1 MARPVL
7 TKTRAK
13 PVFAIPSLSDE
24 ERRAQV
30 WEMRLKGYTHE
41 AIARELEDRF
51 SGLLPKPWNARA
63 VYDDCTFV
71 LNSVQ
76 GEYKE
81 SASEMV
87 QIEQQRFDAMLKGIW
102 DKAEAGDVQAIDRVL
117 DISNARRKMLG
128 LDNPERFV
136 VDWRIQLVQLLQ
148 NGTVTPQMVATE
160 FGDEILIEVNQ
171 KMLEMRENG

>member
-13 PVFAIPSLSDE
+13 PVFAIPFLSDE

-30 WEMRLKGYTHE
+30 WELRLKGYTHE
-41 AIARELEDRF
+41 SIARELEDRF
-51 SGLLPKPWNARA
+51 SGLLPKNWGAKA
-63 VYDDCTFV
+63 VYEDCMQV
-71 LNSVQ
+71 LNSVE
-76 GEYKE
+76 GEYRE
-81 SASEMV
+81 NAAQMV
-87 QIEQQRFDAMLKGIW
+87 QLEQQRFDAMLKGIW
-102 DKAEAGDVQAIDRVL
+102 DKAQSGDVQAIDRVL
-117 DISNARRKMLG
+117 DISAARRKMLG

-171 KMLEMRENG
+171 KMLEMRET